1 MYYEIESV
9 RAQRMRECRDRA
21 YKWLIAAAIA
31 VGVLALCMI
40 FWSVSGA
47 MQAKEPLRPI
57 TQEQLRRMQVV
68 CSHVDN
74 RDCMNARA
82 NMCRATI
89 NGRTV
94 YSSESC

>member
-1 MYYEIESV
+1 MYCEIESV
-9 RAQRMRECRDRA
+9 GAQRMRERRDRA
-21 YKWLIAAAIA
+21 FKWLIAAA
-31 VGVLALCMI
+31 VVVCVMALCMI
-40 FWSVSGA
+40 FWYVSGA
-47 MQAKEPLRPI
+47 LQATDARRPI
-57 TQEQLRRMQVV
+57 TQAQLLDMQIV

-82 NMCRATI
+82 NMCRSTI